1 MNSLLQRS
9 RRQQAVPSGAEL
21 RPGCVLQLC
30 AVPGSP
36 PRPHGALCPARP
48 WSSVCGGAGRAQQRM
63 LGGSAYPQRLG
74 ALCRLGEPCAAL
86 GCPPPPRGAL
96 HRLRVSSTASGS
108 PHASWCSAPP
118 RGALRRQARASPR
131 GPLAAFPLGRPASDG
146 PRGLVSRAAAP
157 AAPVVLLS
165 KRRDVLARPPSL
177 CRTGRSRTPWAPSAF
192 PPAPGWVGSPD
203 RVGLAT
209 SLPPR
214 PRPTCL
220 GAPLCS
226 LEGKQ
231 TLIDPTKHAVGEAV
245 IPAACGNPSAG
256 GLIHSV

>member
-1 MNSLLQRS
+1 MSCSSARCRAHPLGR
-9 RRQQAVPSGAEL
+9 VG
-21 RPGCVLQLC
+21 LC
-30 AVPGSP
+30 ARHDPGVVSVAGQDERSSGCSGGLRTHSVSVLSAASGSP
-36 PRPHGALCPARP
+36 VPP
-48 WSSVCGGAGRAQQRM
+48 W
-63 LGGSAYPQRLG
+63 
-74 ALCRLGEPCAAL
+74 
-86 GCPPPPRGAL
+86 GAL
-96 HRLRVSSTASGS
+96 HRPAVPSTASGC
-108 PHASWCSAPP
+108 PPLPQGAHMHLGAQRRPGVPSAARP
-118 RGALRRQARASPR
+118 ARAP
-131 GPLAAFPLGRPASDG
+131 GGLC
-146 PRGLVSRAAAP
+146 GLVSRA

-203 RVGLAT
+203 RVGLAA
-209 SLPPR
+209 SLPPC
-214 PRPTCL
+214 PRPTRL

>member
-1 MNSLLQRS
+1 MSCSSARCWAHPLGR
-9 RRQQAVPSGAEL
+9 VG
-21 RPGCVLQLC
+21 LC
-30 AVPGSP
+30 ARHDPGVVSVAGQDERSSGCSGGLRTHSVSVLSAASGSP
-36 PRPHGALCPARP
+36 VPP
-48 WSSVCGGAGRAQQRM
+48 W
-63 LGGSAYPQRLG
+63 
-74 ALCRLGEPCAAL
+74 
-86 GCPPPPRGAL
+86 GAL
-96 HRLRVSSTASGS
+96 HHPAVPSTASGS

-165 KRRDVLARPPSL
+165 KRRDVLVRPQSL

-203 RVGLAT
+203 RVGLAA

-214 PRPTCL
+214 PRPTRL

>member
-1 MNSLLQRS
+1 MAGQDERS
-9 RRQQAVPSGAEL
+9 SGCSGGL
-21 RPGCVLQLC
+21 RTHSVSVLS
-30 AVPGSP
+30 AASGSP
-36 PRPHGALCPARP
+36 VPP
-48 WSSVCGGAGRAQQRM
+48 W
-63 LGGSAYPQRLG
+63 
-74 ALCRLGEPCAAL
+74 
-86 GCPPPPRGAL
+86 GAL
-96 HRLRVSSTASGS
+96 HRPAVPSTASGC
-108 PHASWCSAPP
+108 PPLPQGAHMHLGAQRRPGAPSA
-118 RGALRRQARASPR
+118 ARPTRAPW
-131 GPLAAFPLGRPASDG
+131 GPLTVFPLGRPASDG

-203 RVGLAT
+203 RVGLAA

-214 PRPTCL
+214 PRPTRL